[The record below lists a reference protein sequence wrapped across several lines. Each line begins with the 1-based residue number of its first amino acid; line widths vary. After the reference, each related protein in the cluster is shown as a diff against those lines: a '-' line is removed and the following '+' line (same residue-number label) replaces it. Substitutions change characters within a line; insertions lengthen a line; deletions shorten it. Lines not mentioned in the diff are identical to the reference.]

1 MRMGDAVPALLLS
14 FLFFFA
20 FGVPAH
26 ATDVDAAIVFAVDA
40 SASIDRATARM
51 QRDGHAMA
59 ISDPAVIAAISQGPS
74 GCIAVTYME
83 WASRG
88 QTKSVLPWRRVCG
101 MDDAL
106 SVAHAIHQFANNG
119 DNCRGYCATSISH
132 AIDAGSALLDM
143 FQGTALGR
151 IIDIS
156 ANGTNNDGGPP
167 WASRERAVARGY
179 TINAIV
185 TPQIKYG
192 TPYHLTDYFS
202 DQVIGGEGAFVVEP
216 ETANDYVSALRRKLL
231 SEISLAVDPAGSI
244 HNSASYTALPTDR
257 SGNEARRQAPSRL

>member
-1 MRMGDAVPALLLS
+1 MRMGDAVPTLLLTL
-14 FLFFFA
+14 LFFIA
-20 FGVPAH
+20 VGVPAR
-26 ATDVDAAIVFAVDA
+26 AADVDAAIVFAVDA

-74 GCIAVTYME
+74 GCIAVTYIE

-88 QTKSVLPWRRVCG
+88 QTRSVLPWRRVCG

-106 SVAHAIHQFANNG
+106 SVAHTIRQFANDG
-119 DNCRGYCATSISH
+119 GNCHGYCATSISD
-132 AIDAGSALLDM
+132 AIDAGSNVLDM
-143 FQGTALGR
+143 FQGNALGR

-167 WASRERAVARGY
+167 WASRARAVARGY

-185 TPQIKYG
+185 APQIRYG
-192 TPYHLTDYFS
+192 VPIHLTDYFGTY
-202 DQVIGGEGAFVVEP
+202 VIGGEGAFVVEP
-216 ETANDYVSALRRKLL
+216 ETTRDYVSALRRKLL
-231 SEISLAVDPAGSI
+231 SEISLAVDPAGLGHI
-244 HNSASYTALPTDR
+244 SAGYITPPIGWSA
-257 SGNEARRQAPSRL
+257 NEAHR